1 MMHTDK
7 RATAGSVA
15 GSPVSGLRGRRL
27 RHLLPLFLLLLPL
40 PLLLPFIG
48 GCERTPSAADP
59 PAVVALRLRPS
70 SLPDDRTY
78 SVGRVQFRTIDAENQ
93 VLSSEIVF
101 IDRTTG
107 FFDATIAVP
116 AGSGH
121 RLIVEALGSALLPGG
136 GRTETGVA
144 LFGLS
149 GPLQIVAG
157 ETIEVSVPLD
167 PFIPHNLR
175 VSREQD
181 GNYLVWDVMPA
192 AIEHELRV
200 LVYDAAHP
208 NPSQPAS
215 STLQP
220 VPAGARVRL
229 LPMPEW
235 VTRVGVQLR
244 SVGALA
250 VSSFSDTLFTQ

>member
-1 MMHTDK
+1 MMRIEH
-7 RATAGSVA
+7 RATAGIVA
-15 GSPVSGLRGRRL
+15 GSLVSGLLRL
-27 RHLLPLFLLLLPL
+27 QRLPRILCVLLLLLLPL
-40 PLLLPFIG
+40 LVPIFT
-48 GCERTPSAADP
+48 GCERAPSSAEP

-70 SLPDDRTY
+70 SLQDDRTY
-78 SVGRVQFRTIDAENQ
+78 SVGRVQFRTIDAEDQ

-107 FFDATIAVP
+107 FFDATVAVP

-181 GNYLVWDVMPA
+181 GNYLVWDIMPD
-192 AIEHELRV
+192 AITHELRV
-200 LVYDAAHP
+200 LIYDAAHP
-208 NPSQPAS
+208 SPSQPAS
-215 STLQP
+215 STLQA

-250 VSSFSDTLFTQ
+250 VSSFSDTLFTP